1 MNVYHVMMDVIN
13 VNQLMIVKIAKMVII
28 LMVNNVLNVQ
38 LIIASNVMLQELVH
52 SAKVNF
58 SSIKIHVNYAHQD
71 AHLVNRVLVDNVLV
85 VWMDFI

>member
-1 MNVYHVMMDVIN
+1 MMDVIN

-38 LIIASNVMLQELVH
+38 LIIVSNVMLQELVH

-58 SSIKIHVNYAHQD
+58 SSIKILVNYAHQD
-71 AHLVNRVLVDNVLV
+71 VHLVNKVLVDNVLV

>member
-52 SAKVNF
+52 SVKVNS
-58 SSIKIHVNYAHQD
+58 SSIKIHVNYALQD
-71 AHLVNRVLVDNVLV
+71 VHLVNKVLVDNVLV